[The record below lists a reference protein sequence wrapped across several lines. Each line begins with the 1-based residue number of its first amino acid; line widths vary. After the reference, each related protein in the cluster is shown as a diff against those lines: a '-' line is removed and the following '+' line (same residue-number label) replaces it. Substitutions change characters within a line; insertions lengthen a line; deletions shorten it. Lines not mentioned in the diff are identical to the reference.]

1 MIQRPLATSLSAL
14 LLVFV
19 TGTVGYMLIE
29 GWSALDSAWMVMITL
44 TTIGFGEIHPLSP
57 EGRLFTM
64 GLIVGGVSVG
74 AYAISAFTR
83 ALIEGDIIMQL
94 RRGRRRRQMEKLNN
108 HFIVIGYGRLGRA
121 VAMELRDSGMPFCVV
136 ERDPAKIS
144 EAEQHLQV
152 PVIPGDGA
160 DDEVLR
166 AAGILRARGVAV
178 AAGMGAESIF
188 ATLSARQLN
197 PKAYIVTRAETTAE
211 LSKARRA
218 GADAVVSPYGIGGWR
233 MAHGLLRPNA
243 SHFLDLATLSAHEDI
258 ILEEFLVPQDSDVA
272 GKSCRELRIREL
284 HNVSVVAIRRADGTF
299 VAVPGAD
306 DVLHPHDVII
316 VVGKP
321 EGVNTL
327 GVRIEGETGR
337 PQARP
342 PRILQP

>member
-1 MIQRPLATSLSAL
+1 M
-14 LLVFV
+14 LVV
-19 TGTVGYMLIE
+19 LVGVGGYMWIE
-29 GWSALDSAWMVMITL
+29 GWSALDALWMVVITL
-44 TTIGFGEIHPLSP
+44 TTIGFGEVHPLSP
-57 EGRLFTM
+57 AGRLFTI

-83 ALIEGDIIMQL
+83 ALLEGDLIAQV
-94 RRGRRRRQMEKLNN
+94 RRRRRRRQMETLKD

-121 VAMELRDSGMPFCVV
+121 VAMELRDSGMPFCVI
-136 ERDPAKIS
+136 ERDPAKIA
-144 EAEQHLQV
+144 EAEEHLNV
-152 PVIPGDGA
+152 PVVPGDGS

-166 AAGILRARGVAV
+166 TAGILRAKGVAV

-197 PKAYIVTRAETTAE
+197 PGAYIVTRAETTAE

-218 GADAVVSPYGIGGWR
+218 GANAVVSPYGIGGWR

-243 SHFLDLATLSAHEDI
+243 SHFLDLATLSAHADFV
-258 ILEEFLVPQDSDVA
+258 LEEFLVPKDSSVA
-272 GKSCRELRIREL
+272 GKTCRDLRIREV

-299 VAVPGAD
+299 IAVPSAD
-306 DVLHPHDVII
+306 DLLQEHDVII

-321 EGVNTL
+321 EGVQAL
-327 GVRIEGETGR
+327 GLTIEGPSSR
-337 PQARP
+337 AAHRA